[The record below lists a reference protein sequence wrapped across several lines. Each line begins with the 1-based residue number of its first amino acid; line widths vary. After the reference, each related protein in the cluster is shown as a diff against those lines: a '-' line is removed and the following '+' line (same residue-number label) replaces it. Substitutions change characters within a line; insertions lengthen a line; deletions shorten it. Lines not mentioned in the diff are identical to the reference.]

1 MEFHKISKK
10 GCALKADNKVT
21 LTGDPQNPEWVYL
34 TTLETDVLGGEP
46 SCKAMGNFG
55 IQYDPYLTNCYYF

>member
-55 IQYDPYLTNCYYF
+55 I